1 MQRLLSLVLV
11 AAALA
16 MFLGTAV
23 ADQPG
28 AAQQQQAGD
37 VHEGKVVTVNG
48 NQFTMSD
55 DKGNQHVHTL
65 AAYGKVTLDG
75 KDSSL
80 QNLKAGMRI
89 KVTTAPNDLKTATRI
104 EAFEGQP

>member
-1 MQRLLSLVLV
+1 MQRVLSLVLV

-23 ADQPG
+23 ADQPR
-28 AAQQQQAGD
+28 AGD
-37 VHEGKVVTVNG
+37 RQQVAGDIHEGKFVSMSG

-55 DKGNQHVHTL
+55 DKGVQHKHTL
-65 AAYGKVTLDG
+65 AANGKVTLDG

-80 QNLKAGMRI
+80 QDLKAGMRI

-104 EAFEGQP
+104 DAQR